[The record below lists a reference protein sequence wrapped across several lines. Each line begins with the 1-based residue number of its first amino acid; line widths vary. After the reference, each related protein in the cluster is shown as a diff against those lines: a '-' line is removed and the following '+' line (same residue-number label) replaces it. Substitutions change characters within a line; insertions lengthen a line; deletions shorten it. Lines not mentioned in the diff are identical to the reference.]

1 MGDQLQ
7 RLGRVDHLVGAA
19 CTVALLAWSA
29 EIASAVSAPLSVWLE
44 GNNGETHI
52 LFLSGVEGPVWGAAL
67 GLAGLGLFVAGSD
80 ELVLRGYAGVWAPV
94 VAALTFSA
102 GGLFAAFRGIG
113 DRNQAIVL
121 AITLGVLLTLALA
134 SYWCVASVSRRVRTT
149 VTGHSREER
158 AG

>member
-7 RLGRVDHLVGAA
+7 RLGQVDHLLGAA

-44 GNNGETHI
+44 GSNGETHI
-52 LFLSGVEGPVWGAAL
+52 LFLSGVEGPAWGAVL
-67 GLAGLGLFVAGSD
+67 GLAGLGLLVAGSD
-80 ELVLRGYAGVWAPV
+80 ELVLRGYARVWAPV

-113 DRNQAIVL
+113 DRHQAIVL

-134 SYWCVASVSRRVRTT
+134 SYWCVASVSRRVRTR